1 MAPKAREELVVPYR
15 HVPAKAR
22 KDAGSLISQ
31 SLPMAAMFMKNKM
44 LSWAALFLSIQT
56 YLNEPINK
64 VEEDGS
70 QPPLLKVVF
79 ALVAVLT
86 CYIDIIFPQTNP
98 SIKKA
103 ADVATEITST
113 IVSTATS

>member
-1 MAPKAREELVVPYR
+1 MAPKARAELVVPYR

-22 KDAGSLISQ
+22 KDAGNIISQ

-44 LSWAALFLSIQT
+44 LSWAALFLSIQS

-64 VEEDGS
+64 EAEDGA
-70 QPPLLKVVF
+70 QPPILKIVF

-86 CYIDIIFPQTNP
+86 CYIDVIFPQTNP
-98 SIKKA
+98 TIKKA
-103 ADVATEITST
+103 AQVATET
-113 IVSTATS
+113 IVSTAT